1 MGNRVNKRREQNT
14 RERVEVWKVLLVG
27 ATQAVLAWTMAAI
40 GWVYPPVPM
49 FLAALLAGVLYHGR
63 PSAAARGGLWSTA
76 ALGWLAELAY
86 VSVRTLQG
94 TAIWE
99 TSTPWEGFWL
109 AVAEV
114 MLYAA
119 LLSFFSAFIAWGTSS
134 QVRAPERP
142 APAPARSS
150 SRSASRDE
158 VPFDPHDED
167 TAPSPSLPMFRPE
180 PQDTPGG
187 KAPSQPNPKPSP
199 KA

>member
-1 MGNRVNKRREQNT
+1 MKKREAQSG

-49 FLAALLAGVLYHGR
+49 FLAAVLAGVLYHGR
-63 PSAAARGGLWSTA
+63 PAAAARGGLWSTA

-114 MLYAA
+114 LLYAA
-119 LLSFFSAFIAWGTSS
+119 LLSFFRAFIAWGTSS

-142 APAPARSS
+142 SPAPARSS

-158 VPFDPHDED
+158 IPFDPHDED
-167 TAPSPSLPMFRPE
+167 SAP
-180 PQDTPGG
+180 
-187 KAPSQPNPKPSP
+187 APSQPMFRSDPQDASGVKPSSKPDP
-199 KA
+199 KRPPKV